1 LLVKLAGDLTLKRPR
16 SRAAVSK
23 DAPRRGPS
31 FETHRDAM
39 LLFDAGI
46 NLLAVH
52 SSDPILPHI
61 R

>member
-1 LLVKLAGDLTLKRPR
+1 VTSTLKRPR